1 MLGLP
6 TKTPDSAPPYE
17 ELDAIEAQAREP
29 DNPNGYSSIS
39 STDPDPARI
48 PDEEQQH
55 QHGYPRPLPGG
66 PQPHLTNALGRT
78 GCRIDTL
85 PHPST
90 FQPHTHCEVCDGFL
104 TRQQR
109 MRNERFVC
117 AMVTLGIISAIL
129 CGMGLGIVI
138 AQSRRR
144 Y

>member
-6 TKTPDSAPPYE
+6 SKTPESAPPYE
-17 ELDAIEAQAREP
+17 ALDAIEAQPREP
-29 DNPNGYSSIS
+29 NNPNGYSTIS
-39 STDPDPARI
+39 STDPDPVRA
-48 PDEEQQH
+48 DEQH
-55 QHGYPRPLPGG
+55 PLQHGYLHSHPRSPG
-66 PQPHLTNALGRT
+66 PPGRA

-85 PHPST
+85 PPPST

-109 MRNERFVC
+109 MRNERFIC

-138 AQSRRR
+138 ARSRRR